1 METLSASSFL
11 YPFIPIDSNVMN
23 KSIMGDD
30 DALPAY
36 TLPTFSITVLLGDT
50 IIAPPTGTRK
60 FLSVEQTI
68 PSTLPI
74 KKS

>member
-1 METLSASSFL
+1 
-11 YPFIPIDSNVMN
+11 MN